1 MALDKKPSVFADL
14 DILEKFHARFDIIE
28 DISEKMKSMMWR
40 EIRIKIFSTMIPTQM
55 IDEISN
61 MSFEDT
67 EWNKNCIMMEL
78 FQLRMEE
85 STNLED
91 HLVIV
96 TSIVDCLYTQLDC
109 FVEHGT
115 LAYAVLATSTPRYHR
130 DVDPLIRGG
139 VNGIELHKLKDLIR
153 TTVPKIDEP
162 DFIDWYGI
170 YDISVL

>member
-1 MALDKKPSVFADL
+1 
-14 DILEKFHARFDIIE
+14 LEKFHARFDMIE

-40 EIRIKIFSTMIPTQM
+40 EIRIKIFFTIIPAQM

-67 EWNKNCIMMEL
+67 EWNKNRTMMEL

-96 TSIVDCLYTQLDC
+96 TSIVNCLYTQLDC
-109 FVEHGT
+109 FVKAWYIG
-115 LAYAVLATSTPRYHR
+115 LCCFGY
-130 DVDPLIRGG
+130 
-139 VNGIELHKLKDLIR
+139 
-153 TTVPKIDEP
+153 P
-162 DFIDWYGI
+162 DI
-170 YDISVL
+170 